1 MFVVLIVV
9 YIYFFIIPKVHD
21 IQHVCMYV
29 DKVCIFLFIFYNT
42 EGSGVLRD
50 FGTWW
55 LLISGGSFKYVIPI
69 LFYPYLNS
77 NKICNAPVHMYAVR
91 ARTCY
96 ASYFF

>member
-1 MFVVLIVV
+1 MT
-9 YIYFFIIPKVHD
+9 YNMY
-21 IQHVCMYV
+21 MYV

-69 LFYPYLNS
+69 LFYPRYEL
-77 NKICNAPVHMYAVR
+77 VHVMHH
-91 ARTCY
+91 T
-96 ASYFF
+96 FFDFFLYILVYIEIEA

>member
-1 MFVVLIVV
+1 MT
-9 YIYFFIIPKVHD
+9 YNMY
-21 IQHVCMYV
+21 VCMYV